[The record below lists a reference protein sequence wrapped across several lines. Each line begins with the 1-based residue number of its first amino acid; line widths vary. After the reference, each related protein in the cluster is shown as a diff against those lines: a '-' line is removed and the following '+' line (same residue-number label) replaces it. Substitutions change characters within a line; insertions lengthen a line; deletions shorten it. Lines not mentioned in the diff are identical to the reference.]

1 MSFSS
6 MEFQSK
12 NHDPNTIFSK
22 QNNNVL
28 EKKIANNIFLIKSD
42 LNLED
47 NIDYEGDLLID
58 GLVLAYN
65 LNGSSNYKSK
75 TRSKYFELNLNSN
88 DSHIFLSKRDNI
100 KVSISKG
107 NTKSM
112 SIIMKKDF
120 IIDNMPNSSL
130 KDAIINS
137 LDKNIPNKLITKR
150 KIDIQLQLLLNSIYY
165 NPFEGALDN
174 LFIQSK
180 ILECIFLEFKDLVEI
195 NPFKTNN
202 VKLDSKDIEA
212 IKKAKDILIKNLQN
226 PPSIVELAKKVR
238 INEFKLKIGFKKVF
252 NDTPYN
258 ILLDYKLELAQK
270 LLKNS
275 DMNIEEIG
283 KYIGYKHSPNFTKA
297 FIKKYKVRPMDL
309 MKKRKYYY

>member
-1 MSFSS
+1 

-12 NHDPNTIFSK
+12 NYDPNTIFSK
-22 QNNNVL
+22 QKNNVL

-47 NIDYEGDLLID
+47 NVDYEGDLLID

-120 IIDNMPNSSL
+120 IIDNMPNTPL

-195 NPFKTNN
+195 NPLKTNN

-212 IKKAKDILIKNLQN
+212 IKKAKDILIENLQN

-297 FIKKYKVRPMDL
+297 FIKKYKVRPIDI

>member
-1 MSFSS
+1 

>member
-1 MSFSS
+1 

-28 EKKIANNIFLIKSD
+28 EKKIANNIFLIRSD

-65 LNGSSNYKSK
+65 LKGCSNYKSK

-112 SIIMKKDF
+112 SIIMKKNF

-130 KDAIINS
+130 KDTIINS